1 MLKRNRVG
9 ALAAS
14 LLMAASLATG
24 AGAASA
30 SSADVADAA
39 ASEDTSSR
47 AAATRAVKLNASDK
61 QVEEGDR
68 LTLTA
73 TVKSPQQASKVTL
86 QKASVSVFSGNTYWN
101 PVKTS
106 WVRGKRKVRLKVV
119 ATDENTERYR
129 AVVTYKTM
137 KPATSKPVKV
147 TVWRWVPLSEY
158 DPYYETGGAIF
169 GTTTLNGHPYTG
181 WGAATY
187 SHAGAWES
195 KFTPG
200 RNCTTFRG
208 VIGIADISHDGSS
221 GLIRFT
227 AEDTVIYES
236 PALTPG
242 MDVSVNLP
250 LAQPYRFGIQLFDT
264 TPGGTTGRDAVE
276 AWPVIGDPALLCT
289 GV

>member
-1 MLKRNRVG
+1 MLKKNRVG
-9 ALAAS
+9 ALVAS
-14 LLMAASLATG
+14 LVVAASLATG
-24 AGAASA
+24 AGVASA
-30 SSADVADAA
+30 SSTDVVDAG
-39 ASEDTSSR
+39 SSPDTSAR
-47 AAATRAVKLNASDK
+47 PAATRAVRLTASAK

-73 TVKSPQQASKVTL
+73 TIKSPQQATRVTL

-101 PVKTS
+101 PVKTVG
-106 WVRGKRKVRLKVV
+106 VRGKRKVPLKVV

-147 TVWRWVPLSEY
+147 AVWRWVPLSEY

-169 GTTTLNGHPYTG
+169 GTLTLNGHPYTG

-187 SHAGAWES
+187 SHVGAWES
-195 KFTPG
+195 RFTPG

-221 GLIRFT
+221 GLIKFT

-236 PALTPG
+236 PVLTPG

-264 TPGGTTGRDAVE
+264 TPGGTTGRDAVQ